1 MVYLPLEGGMIAVPA
16 FIHLFNMN
24 DAEARATSIFT
35 ILPMV
40 IVSGFVY
47 YKGQYIDWN
56 LGIKCALGGI
66 IGGYLGAVI
75 LKKFSNRV
83 LRILF
88 IIFLIY
94 VSIRMIVC

>member
-1 MVYLPLEGGMIAVPA
+1 MIAVPA

>member
-1 MVYLPLEGGMIAVPA
+1 MIAVPA

-94 VSIRMIVC
+94 VSIRMIVY